1 MPQYLQERNSDWPRT
16 LHGFGRRDQS
26 PQADGSWES
35 SRFVPIGARVGRS
48 GQVFETEAAGGGG
61 PLVVKLFTWGAGLP
75 EAVVQDF
82 TREAMT
88 VANLRH
94 PHIARVVDAG
104 TLGDGTPFVVMERL
118 AGMTL
123 DEMAGGG
130 GLSIAEVV
138 AIVRGVGS
146 ALFAA
151 HEAGVAHG
159 AVRAD
164 NVFVAEPAGHGLACP
179 KLMDFGVARLAAAA
193 RALGRFVDEP
203 GAPALAHAELGRRAG
218 ERADQLALATLAWRL
233 LGGTAAPAVERV
245 LFRAMSPDPSARFGA
260 VTAFVA
266 ALEEASVQASV
277 NAPVAAVTVV
287 RPRAVAPA
295 IAPPAAPAGPPS
307 SLTQQFF
314 AEGEQLEV
322 AHAAGHAGAA
332 AAAAADEGAREDE
345 EELEIAAP
353 ARVPRS
359 RAQMAVAALLALT
372 SVTIIAG
379 TVVSLAD
386 KPASAP
392 IAAETTRAVAGAPS
406 ASRSSAV
413 SPAPPAASHARR
425 KAAMA
430 RGVPAAP
437 VRPAA
442 PAAAS
447 PPAADFGSPPNRP
460 APVAA
465 AAPVAA
471 PPAAVPAPAPPAAVP
486 APAPPP
492 AAAAAPPAAVA
503 APAEAAPPPGDNVAP
518 SPGAAP
524 AAASDEGET
533 EPAEQ
538 TADPPPTGAPAPSAP
553 PAEAAPAPPAAP

>member
-16 LHGFGRRDQS
+16 LHGFGRQDES
-26 PQADGSWES
+26 PQADGSWE

-48 GQVFETEAAGGGG
+48 GQVFETEGAAGAG

-94 PHIARVVDAG
+94 PHVARVVDAG

-123 DEMAGGG
+123 DEMAAGAA
-130 GLSIAEVV
+130 LSIGEVV

-164 NVFVAEPAGHGLACP
+164 NVFVAEPAGCGLACP
-179 KLMDFGVARLAAAA
+179 KLLDFGVAKLAAAA

-203 GAPALAHAELGRRAG
+203 WAPAPAHVELGRRAG

-233 LGGTAAPAVERV
+233 LGGASSPAVERA
-245 LFRAMSPDPSARFGA
+245 LFRAMSPDPSLRFGA

-266 ALEEASVQASV
+266 ALEEASVSAPVVV
-277 NAPVAAVTVV
+277 NAPVAAVAAV
-287 RPRAVAPA
+287 RPRAAAPVA
-295 IAPPAAPAGPPS
+295 APPQPASPPS

-322 AHAAGHAGAA
+322 AHAAGRAA
-332 AAAAADEGAREDE
+332 AAAAVGAGDHE
-345 EELEIAAP
+345 EEEDDLEIAAP

-372 SVTIIAG
+372 SVAIIAG
-379 TVVSLAD
+379 TVASLAD
-386 KPASAP
+386 KPVSGP
-392 IAAETTRAVAGAPS
+392 VAAETARPTGEPS
-406 ASRSSAV
+406 LSPPASRWPAV
-413 SPAPPAASHARR
+413 PAAPAAASHAR
-425 KAAMA
+425 KKLASA
-430 RGVPAAP
+430 REL
-437 VRPAA
+437 PAA
-442 PAAAS
+442 PAPARVEAPRAAS
-447 PPAADFGSPPNRP
+447 PPAADFPGPPDRP

-465 AAPVAA
+465 AAPAAVPVAAPAAVPVAAPAAAPPSPAA
-471 PPAAVPAPAPPAAVP
+471 PPAEAATP
-486 APAPPP
+486 RE
-492 AAAAAPPAAVA
+492 AAPPAGDNA
-503 APAEAAPPPGDNVAP
+503 APA
-518 SPGAAP
+518 SGAAP
-524 AAASDEGET
+524 AAASDDGET
-533 EPAEQ
+533 QPGEQAADAPPA
-538 TADPPPTGAPAPSAP
+538 GAPAPSAP
-553 PAEAAPAPPAAP
+553 PEAAPPPPAAP